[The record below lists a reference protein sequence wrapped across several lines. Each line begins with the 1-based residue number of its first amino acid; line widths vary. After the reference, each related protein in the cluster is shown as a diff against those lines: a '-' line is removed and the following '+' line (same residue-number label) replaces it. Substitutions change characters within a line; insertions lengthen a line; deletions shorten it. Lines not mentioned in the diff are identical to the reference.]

1 MIPYIESALNVR
13 REEFRPS
20 SLLFL
25 YLFLVIGC
33 YIMGQAVGD
42 ALFLSAFPT
51 YLPHVIVATALAVG
65 IFTSVYIRL
74 SHRLRLELLV
84 IGSLLF
90 FGLGFVGVGVVR
102 VVRQTVVPPDA
113 APNVGSK

>member
-1 MIPYIESALNVR
+1 MSPYLERALNVR
-13 REEFRPS
+13 REEFRPA

-25 YLFLVIGC
+25 YLFLVIGA

-51 YLPHVIVATALAVG
+51 YLPNVLIATALLVG

-74 SHRLRLELLV
+74 S
-84 IGSLLF
+84 
-90 FGLGFVGVGVVR
+90 
-102 VVRQTVVPPDA
+102 
-113 APNVGSK
+113 